1 MPTTRAL
8 AKAAGNFRCYLSA
21 LFQPSQGG
29 GIFLPDRETAQ
40 WLVNRSQGERE
51 WKKGKPS
58 KKDRLRRRSS
68 KFGPLKI

>member
-51 WKKGKPS
+51 WKKG
-58 KKDRLRRRSS
+58 
-68 KFGPLKI
+68 